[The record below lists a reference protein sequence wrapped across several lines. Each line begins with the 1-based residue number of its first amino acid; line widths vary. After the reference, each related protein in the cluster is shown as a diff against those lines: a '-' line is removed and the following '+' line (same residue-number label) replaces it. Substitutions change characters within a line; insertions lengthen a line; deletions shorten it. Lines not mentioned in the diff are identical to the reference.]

1 MTQPPIWVLRWAVD
15 ASGALRRVSSRRF
28 KAGDPVMNGAELGG
42 RLRMGHRTN
51 MVSAWTEDEAWADM
65 EAMVARE
72 RHLATETGDE

>member
-1 MTQPPIWVLRWAVD
+1 MTQPPLWVLQWALD

-28 KAGDPVMNGAELGG
+28 KAGDPVMDGAELGG

-51 MVSAWTEDEAWADM
+51 MVSAWTSEEAWADM

-72 RHLATETGDE
+72 RGLATHPGSE